1 MKPVGLFVVMV
12 ALVIGSAC
20 GSAATPTAQSRQS
33 AAVSASPGAA
43 GTGKLDPA
51 VSMPGGFPSDFPV
64 YPHARLTTAT
74 QAAATGQ
81 TTWALQWETLD
92 TVDSVQT
99 FYSSKLKQGDWT
111 VAYNGSGS
119 GGFSV
124 IISRKSNSKDAGILT
139 VDLESGVTHISLGMG
154 LYH

>member
-1 MKPVGLFVVMV
+1 
-12 ALVIGSAC
+12 
-20 GSAATPTAQSRQS
+20 
-33 AAVSASPGAA
+33 
-43 GTGKLDPA
+43 
-51 VSMPGGFPSDFPV
+51 MPSGFPSDFPV

-74 QAAATGQ
+74 QVAANGQ
-81 TTWALQWETLD
+81 TTWGLQWETLD
-92 TVDSVQT
+92 TVNSVQS
-99 FYSSKLKQGDWT
+99 FYTSKLNQGDWT
-111 VAYNGSGS
+111 VAYNGSAS